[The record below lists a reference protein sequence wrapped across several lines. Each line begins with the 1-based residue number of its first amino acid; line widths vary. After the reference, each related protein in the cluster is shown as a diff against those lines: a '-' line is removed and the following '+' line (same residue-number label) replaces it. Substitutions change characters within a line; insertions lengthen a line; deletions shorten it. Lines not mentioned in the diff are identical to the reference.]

1 MRAFFK
7 PTATKIALFVL
18 GSIVLGALLSPI
30 VYHVGQNMV
39 EAGTL
44 KGGWL
49 QGIHDSMERATFAR
63 YFNRSLTLAAVLLLW
78 PTIRWIRRDQPE
90 KDDRGFLLLE
100 KNPRRWIHLLI
111 GFFVACGTLL
121 LLGYIYT
128 KTGVYDPRDPEKALS
143 RILINALTSA
153 IAVAFLEEYIFRGA
167 LMALILRT
175 AKPKVAL
182 VFLTAFFAFIHF
194 LQPPK
199 TKAFETVL
207 KTMEVDWTS
216 GFWIM
221 GQIFGQFGN
230 PTFFLAE
237 FTVLFAVGLILGY
250 SRLKTKSLWLG
261 IGLHAGWVFGIK
273 FFSPFTRLSND
284 AKNIIKAIK
293 GEGKEDMVLTL
304 WEKIPWYGDSL
315 RSGLNSA
322 LVVTFSGILIWLWL
336 KYREVKNRDAFE
348 DYRNNG

>member
-1 MRAFFK
+1 MSNFFK
-7 PTATKIALFVL
+7 STATKIAIFVL
-18 GSIVLGALLSPI
+18 GTIILGALLSPV
-30 VYHVGQNMV
+30 VYSVGQKIV
-39 EAGTL
+39 EAETL

-49 QGIHDSMERATFAR
+49 DSIHDSMERATFAR
-63 YFNRSLTLAAVLLLW
+63 YFNRALTLAAVLLLW
-78 PTIRWIRRDQPE
+78 PTIRWIRKDQPE
-90 KDDRGFLLLE
+90 KDQRGFLLLE
-100 KNPRRWIHLLI
+100 KNPRRWIHLLL

-128 KTGVYDPRDPEKALS
+128 QAGVYDPRDPGKALS
-143 RILINALTSA
+143 RIIVNALSSA
-153 IAVAFLEEYIFRGA
+153 IAVALLEEFIFRGA

-175 AKPKVAL
+175 ASAKASL
-182 VFLTAFFAFIHF
+182 IFLSVFFAFVHF

-199 TKAFETVL
+199 TKAFETIL
-207 KTMEVDWTS
+207 KTMEIDWTS

-230 PTFFLAE
+230 PAFFLAE
-237 FTVLFAVGLILGY
+237 FTVLFAVGWILGY

-273 FFSPFTRLSND
+273 FFSPFTQLSKE
-284 AKNIIKAIK
+284 AKNVIKAIK
-293 GEGKEDMVLTL
+293 GEGGGDTVLTL

-322 LVVTFSGILIWLWL
+322 LVVTFSGILIWMWL
-336 KYREVKNRDAFE
+336 KYRAAKNRDAFE